1 MAYREHGMWEVLE
14 VLRRIHRGESHRT
27 VERATG
33 RSRSTIGRYLRMA
46 AKLGWERTGSEEP
59 DEELAA
65 CVAVRLKP
73 GPRGGSPGETE
84 HKLLEHKEQIRAWL
98 KPADGY
104 KRGLRLTKVQ
114 ILLERRGVE
123 VAYGSLYRFAVK
135 HLEFGKVRTT
145 VRVAGVEPGEL
156 AEVDFGRLGLIRDP
170 VTGKRRVVHALM
182 VTLVFSRHQYVHLT
196 HKQKLPDLIGGLED
210 AWEFFGGVPE
220 RVVLDNLKA
229 AVLKADRYEPAFQR
243 TFAEYADHRDFV
255 IDAAVAR
262 HATGKP
268 HVERQVPYV
277 RDNFFRGEDF
287 IDIDEAQRAAIRW
300 CLKRAGHRIH
310 GTTRKRPIEQ
320 FEAIEKPKLKPL
332 GKERFDTPDWAEV
345 LIHPDFHV
353 RYQYALYS
361 VPHRHRGPTKAERT
375 VTVRADSKLVRIY
388 KRGQLIKTHPR
399 RPAGTRSTDAADY
412 PAEKAT
418 YAMRDVDGL
427 IVRAKRRGHNLG
439 EFTQRLLA
447 GTFPWANLRQAQ
459 KLMRLA
465 DKYGDERADAACKRA
480 LDYDV
485 INVRRVQAIL
495 ERNLE
500 KAPGP
505 AQEQPV
511 KTTQQDLNFL
521 RDPSSFNH

>member
-1 MAYREHGMWEVLE
+1 MAYREHGMWEVLD
-14 VLRRIHRGESHRT
+14 VLRRVHRGQSRRS
-27 VERATG
+27 VERSTG
-33 RSRSTIGRYLRMA
+33 RSRRAIRRYLRLA
-46 AKLGWERTGSEEP
+46 AKLGWKPGEGEEP

-65 CVAVRLKP
+65 CVVLRLKP
-73 GPRGGSPGETE
+73 GSRDASPGETE
-84 HKLLEHKEQIRAWL
+84 RKLLEHKEQIRVWL
-98 KPADGY
+98 KPTEGY

-114 ILLERRGVE
+114 ILLQRRGVE

-135 HLEFGKVRTT
+135 HLEFGKGRTT

-156 AEVDFGRLGLIRDP
+156 AEVDFGRLGLIRDRA
-170 VTGKRRVVHALM
+170 TDKRRVVHALV

-196 HKQKLPDLIGGLED
+196 HQQKLTDLIEGLED

-243 TFAEYADHRDFV
+243 TFAEYATYRGFV
-255 IDAAVAR
+255 VDAAVAR

-287 IDIDEAQRAAIRW
+287 IDIDEAQRAAVRW
-300 CLKRAGHRIH
+300 CLERAGRRIH
-310 GTTRKRPIEQ
+310 GTTRQRPLEQ
-320 FEAIEKPKLKPL
+320 FEALEKVKLKPL
-332 GKERFDTPDWAEV
+332 DKERFDTPDWAEL

-412 PAEKAT
+412 PTEKAT

-427 IVRAKRRGHNLG
+427 IARAKRRGHSLG
-439 EFTQRLLA
+439 EFVQRLLA
-447 GTFPWANLRQAQ
+447 GTFPWAKLRQAQ

-465 DKYGDERADAACKRA
+465 DKYGDERADAACRRA
-480 LDYDV
+480 LDYDLV
-485 INVRRVQAIL
+485 NVRRVQAIL

-500 KAPGP
+500 KASQP
-505 AQEQPV
+505 AQEQPS
-511 KTTQQDLNFL
+511 KAAQQDLRFL
-521 RDPSSFNH
+521 RDANSFNH